1 MDTNSAFN
9 RLNGSEIAIVGMV
22 CRFPGAKNVGEFW
35 QNLRDGVESITFLK
49 DEQLERSGVDPA
61 LQTNPHY
68 VKAASMLEDVELFD
82 AAFFGLTPREAEI
95 MDPQQRLFL
104 ECAWEALEQAG
115 YDSETYPG
123 AIGLF
128 AGARTNTYLFNIYSH
143 PEIVGSLGAFQI
155 RCLKCSL
162 ACEHRRLA
170 PNASLDG
177 ASPSRQA
184 HVAWVL
190 PIQDQVIR
198 RSSCACIRQGW
209 TGTTRT
215 LKP

>member
-68 VKAASMLEDVELFD
+68 VKAASILEDVELFD

-104 ECAWEALEQAG
+104 ECA
-115 YDSETYPG
+115 
-123 AIGLF
+123 
-128 AGARTNTYLFNIYSH
+128 
-143 PEIVGSLGAFQI
+143 
-155 RCLKCSL
+155 
-162 ACEHRRLA
+162 
-170 PNASLDG
+170 
-177 ASPSRQA
+177 
-184 HVAWVL
+184 
-190 PIQDQVIR
+190 
-198 RSSCACIRQGW
+198 
-209 TGTTRT
+209 
-215 LKP
+215 